1 MTWSLH
7 NLWSFRH
14 SHGPRLLCLR
24 RTSPRITCR
33 LYSLEFQPFGSSIV
47 SCFLGNHSR
56 HLFGGNRQLLLGGSV
71 GVSVGVTLVLG
82 LLSECLIRNG
92 SHSSIPIGS
101 PHRFYYRQ
109 SCHSITHLIFGM
121 DAECPIFWIYH
132 PFSVN
137 RPFLFIKDTNTFP

>member
-82 LLSECLIRNG
+82 LLSGYFTL
-92 SHSSIPIGS
+92 PYLV
-101 PHRFYYRQ
+101 F
-109 SCHSITHLIFGM
+109 
-121 DAECPIFWIYH
+121 
-132 PFSVN
+132 
-137 RPFLFIKDTNTFP
+137 TNLYGTIAAVTLQYLYKNV